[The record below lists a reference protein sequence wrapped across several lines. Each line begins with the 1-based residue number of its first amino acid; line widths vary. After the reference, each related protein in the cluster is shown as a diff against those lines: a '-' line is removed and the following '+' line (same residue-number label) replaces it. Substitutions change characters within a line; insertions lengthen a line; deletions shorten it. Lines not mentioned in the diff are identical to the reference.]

1 MPIHGLTDAARP
13 AFPVLGKLRK
23 GAAKIDERKP
33 GQDLSYFRFTSDR
46 PQIVEAFRQAYGA
59 EPRELNVYLP
69 YAKIEDNL
77 SAWKEEWVAGGLKHR
92 CDGETCVVWMQDDGT
107 YSREPKPCPGNCKP
121 VGRLSLILPELL
133 TAGYV
138 GYVTLE
144 THGLHD
150 LLSLQGS
157 LLAAAEAR
165 GKEDMRGIGFV
176 VRRVEEEISTPEIV
190 KEPSS
195 GKTVR
200 TGKRLTRKKWL
211 VKLEPAAS
219 WVAAQLEAARA
230 GALPQLPAPVE
241 IAPLSG
247 PDWDTIDGEAEEVE
261 DEEPEQAPVYIY
273 TWPDQPHNGQSFGQW
288 WLGKAAEKRS
298 LTTADVTR
306 MIGDLHRY
314 ATVEAARDA
323 LDAKLR
329 DEVTA

>member
-13 AFPVLGKLRK
+13 AFPMLGKLRK

-46 PQIVEAFRQAYGA
+46 PQIEEAFRQAYGA

-77 SAWKEEWVAGGLKHR
+77 SAWKEEWVASGLKHR
-92 CDGETCVVWMQDDGT
+92 CDGETCVVWLQDDGT
-107 YSREPKPCPGNCKP
+107 YSREPRPCPGKCKP

-144 THGLHD
+144 THGVHD
-150 LLSLQGS
+150 LLALQGS

-165 GKEDMRGIGFV
+165 GKEDMRGIGFI
-176 VRRVEEEISTPEIV
+176 VRRVEQEISTPDIV
-190 KEPSS
+190 N
-195 GKTVR
+195 GQR

-219 WVAAQLEAARA
+219 WVAAQLEAARVS
-230 GALPQLPAPVE
+230 ALPQLAAPVE
-241 IAPLSG
+241 TLALAG
-247 PDWDTIDGEAEEVE
+247 PDWDSIDAEAEEVE
-261 DEEPEQAPVYIY
+261 DEPGSDPVYG
-273 TWPDQPHNGQSFGQW
+273 WPDEAHNGQNKGAW
-288 WLGKAAEKRS
+288 WLSKAAEKRS
-298 LTTADVTR
+298 MSTAQVLGL
-306 MIGDLHRY
+306 IGDLHHY
-314 ATVEAARDA
+314 ASMEDARDA
-323 LDAKLR
+323 LDAKIV
-329 DEVTA
+329 EAVA